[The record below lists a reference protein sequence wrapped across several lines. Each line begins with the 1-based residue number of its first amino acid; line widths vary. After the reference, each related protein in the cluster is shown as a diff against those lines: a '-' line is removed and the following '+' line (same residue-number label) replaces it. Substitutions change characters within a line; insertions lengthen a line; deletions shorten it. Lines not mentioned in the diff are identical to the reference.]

1 MVAEYRVYTGKK
13 KRATTKT
20 LTILQRNKIL
30 ESGGF
35 VIVATEDKK
44 HDRDKMN
51 SASDYGIIQEY
62 EKEDYPTLYGVGNYF
77 NVGFDGQVRS
87 RVKSI

>member
-1 MVAEYRVYTGKK
+1 MTAEYRVYTGKK
-13 KRATTKT
+13 KRSATKT

-44 HDRDKMN
+44 FDRDKMN
-51 SASDYGIIQEY
+51 SASDYGHQEY

-87 RVKSI
+87 RIKSI